1 MTDLFKEVVAQ
12 VERLPAEQQ
21 DELAELLQRE
31 LEEREW
37 DALVASPES
46 LRFLA
51 QLAAN
56 ARREDAAGE
65 TLEADDHW

>member
-1 MTDLFKEVVAQ
+1 MTELFKEAVAQ
-12 VERLPAEQQ
+12 IERLPAEQQ
-21 DELAELLQRE
+21 DELAESIQLE

-37 DALVASPES
+37 DALVSSPES
-46 LRFLA
+46 QRFLA
-51 QLAAN
+51 RLAAE